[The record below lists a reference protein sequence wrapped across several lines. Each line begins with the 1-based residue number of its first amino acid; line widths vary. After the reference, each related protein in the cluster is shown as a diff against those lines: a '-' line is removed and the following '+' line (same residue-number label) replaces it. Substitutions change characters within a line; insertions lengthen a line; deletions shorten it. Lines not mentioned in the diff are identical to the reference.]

1 MYSQYKIFLQLIIAL
16 LCLIWYKKSFIYQK
30 RFSCRKSSP
39 SLSYQFSFHTTLIS
53 LCHIVVKACNNNM
66 PSSSIPFCV
75 CFNFLALLN
84 INFLRVI
91 CFINKPTIIIIICS
105 KYSINFNFK
114 ALRMLTAKLN
124 NHYIDPAIITV
135 TYLTKRKCRNNN

>member
-1 MYSQYKIFLQLIIAL
+1 MMQICKITFLFLVFKQWKIVTINKRIMKNKLYLLYDFLLYSQYKIFLWLIIAL

-75 CFNFLALLN
+75 CFNFS
-84 INFLRVI
+84 R
-91 CFINKPTIIIIICS
+91 
-105 KYSINFNFK
+105 
-114 ALRMLTAKLN
+114 TAKKSKSNYVHLVL
-124 NHYIDPAIITV
+124 IT
-135 TYLTKRKCRNNN
+135 